1 MKHQPFSQR
10 KDHNVLIRITERNT
24 KLQPNVKV
32 GSVYEL
38 IGTETTPTGI
48 LVAVVYSTETKS
60 KQMNINAQRF
70 TWELV
75 TLAQL
80 QQEQAQR
87 KKAEQEAKFRESCKT
102 DVQRIL
108 EAFTVQEH
116 VQITFIP
123 LVLNE
128 IAWEFARRAM
138 ALGARDK
145 VQDLKKLSR
154 VLKQL
159 RKHYE
164 KVVCQDLL
172 PSDLQ
177 NIQRQSLEFM
187 QEHAYHFQIMYYTLY
202 NVLSRQNGRL
212 PFEELRITAL
222 CAMLVIRCCDMHNE
236 KCDDML
242 RERLGKIT
250 ASKRMPDMDA
260 LYSGMDAFTGEIKP
274 FDWQDNNVQMC
285 MGILRNNLLKCEFEV
300 GKKPKQ

>member
-1 MKHQPFSQR
+1 MQV
-10 KDHNVLIRITERNT
+10 KDNTVLIRVTERKT
-24 KLQPNVKV
+24 KCQPNVKV
-32 GSVYEL
+32 GGLYEL
-38 IGTETTPTGI
+38 VGTEATPTGV
-48 LVAVVYSTETKS
+48 LVAVVCNPNAPK
-60 KQMNINAQRF
+60 KQMRINAQRF
-70 TWELV
+70 AWVQV
-75 TLAQL
+75 TMQQL
-80 QQEQAQR
+80 QKEQQQRKQAQ
-87 KKAEQEAKFRESCKT
+87 QEAKFREQCKT

-116 VQITFIP
+116 VLITFIP

-159 RKHYE
+159 RQHYE

-177 NIQRQSLEFM
+177 NIRRQSLEFM

-236 KCDDML
+236 KCDAML

-260 LYSGMDAFTGEIKP
+260 LYSGMDVFTGEIKP
-274 FDWQDNNVQMC
+274 FDWQDANTQMC

>member
-1 MKHQPFSQR
+1 
-10 KDHNVLIRITERNT
+10 
-24 KLQPNVKV
+24 
-32 GSVYEL
+32 
-38 IGTETTPTGI
+38 
-48 LVAVVYSTETKS
+48 
-60 KQMNINAQRF
+60 
-70 TWELV
+70 
-75 TLAQL
+75 
-80 QQEQAQR
+80 
-87 KKAEQEAKFRESCKT
+87 
-102 DVQRIL
+102 
-108 EAFTVQEH
+108 
-116 VQITFIP
+116 
-123 LVLNE
+123 
-128 IAWEFARRAM
+128 M

-159 RKHYE
+159 QQHYE

-177 NIQRQSLEFM
+177 NIRRQSLEFM
-187 QEHAYHFQIMYYTLY
+187 QEHAYHFQIMYYTLS

-222 CAMLVIRCCDMHNE
+222 CAMLVIRYCDMHNE
-236 KCDDML
+236 KCDAML

>member
-1 MKHQPFSQR
+1 MNI
-10 KDHNVLIRITERNT
+10 KDHTVLIRITARNT

-32 GSVYEL
+32 GNVYEL
-38 IGTETTPTGI
+38 TGTETTPTGI
-48 LVAVVYSTETKS
+48 QVAVVYSSETKS
-60 KQMNINAQRF
+60 KTMRINTQRF
-70 TWELV
+70 AWEQV

-80 QQEQAQR
+80 QQEADQR
-87 KKAEQEAKFRESCKT
+87 KKQAQEAKFREQCKT

-128 IAWEFARRAM
+128 IAWKFARRAM

-159 RKHYE
+159 RQHYE

-177 NIQRQSLEFM
+177 NIRRQSLEFM
-187 QEHAYHFQIMYYTLY
+187 QEHAYHFQIMYYTLS
-202 NVLSRQNGRL
+202 NVLSRHSGRL

-236 KCDDML
+236 KCDAML

-250 ASKRMPDMDA
+250 VSKRMPDMDA
-260 LYSGMDAFTGEIKP
+260 LYSGMYAFTGEIKP
-274 FDWQDNNVQMC
+274 FDWQDANTQMC

>member
-1 MKHQPFSQR
+1 MNI
-10 KDHNVLIRITERNT
+10 KDHTVLIRITARNT

-32 GSVYEL
+32 GNVYEL
-38 IGTETTPTGI
+38 TGTETTPTGI
-48 LVAVVYSTETKS
+48 QVAVVYSSETKS
-60 KQMNINAQRF
+60 KTMRINTQRF
-70 TWELV
+70 AWEQV

-80 QQEQAQR
+80 QQEADQR
-87 KKAEQEAKFRESCKT
+87 KKQAQEAQFREICKT

-128 IAWEFARRAM
+128 IAWEFARRTM

-159 RKHYE
+159 QQHYE

-177 NIQRQSLEFM
+177 NIRRQSLEFM

-236 KCDDML
+236 KCDAML

-260 LYSGMDAFTGEIKP
+260 LYSGMDVFTGEIKP
-274 FDWQDNNVQMC
+274 FDWQDANTQMC